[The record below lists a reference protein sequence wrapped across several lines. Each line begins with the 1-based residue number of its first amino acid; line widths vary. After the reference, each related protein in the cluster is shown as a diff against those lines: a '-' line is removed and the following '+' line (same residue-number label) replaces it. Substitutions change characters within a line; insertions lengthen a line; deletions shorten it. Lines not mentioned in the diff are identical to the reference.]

1 VFIDS
6 LNALGRAAADQS
18 RVPDVLD
25 ALLSEL
31 RARGVTVMAA
41 WEAQRLFDHPVSL
54 PAPDISGVVDN
65 LLLVQF
71 VQHRTELQR
80 QVSILKIRDNAYDPS
95 PLEVVMS
102 NAGIT
107 MKKV

>member
-1 VFIDS
+1 
-6 LNALGRAAADQS
+6 
-18 RVPDVLD
+18 
-25 ALLSEL
+25 
-31 RARGVTVMAA
+31 VMAA
-41 WEAQRLFDHPVSL
+41 WEAHRLIDNRVGVL
-54 PAPDISGVVDN
+54 MPDISGVVDN

-102 NAGIT
+102 RAGIT